1 MTAREYLLQYRDA
14 DRLARRLERE
24 YLKEREM
31 IDAVRS
37 TADIDGLPHGNG
49 IRKPVE
55 DRAVRLA
62 DKAAAWKIAQLDAL
76 QIRQQIFETINKVK
90 GDASDVL
97 FERYINGKTWREVER
112 AVHWSRYKVYLLHE
126 DGLSQVEK
134 QIQHYT
140 TPM

>member
-14 DRLARRLERE
+14 ERVAKRLERE
-24 YLKEREM
+24 YMREREM

-37 TADIDGLPHGNG
+37 TADLDGLPHGNG

-76 QIRQQIFETINKVK
+76 QIRQQVFEAINKVN

-97 FERYINGKTWREVER
+97 FERYINGKTWREVENS
-112 AVHWSRYKVYLLHE
+112 VHWSRYKVYLLHE
-126 DGLSQVEK
+126 DGLLQIEK

-140 TPM
+140 TQV

>member
-1 MTAREYLLQYRDA
+1 MTAREYLEQYRDA

-24 YLKEREM
+24 YMKEREM

-62 DKAAAWKIAQLDAL
+62 DKAAEWKIAQLEAL
-76 QIRQQIFETINKVK
+76 HVRQEIYGTILKVK
-90 GDASDVL
+90 GDAADVL
-97 FERYINGKTWREVER
+97 VARYVDLLTWKEVER
-112 AVHWSRYKVYLLHE
+112 AVGWSWPKVREFHRE
-126 DGLSQVEK
+126 GLERISEIIK
-134 QIQHYT
+134 
-140 TPM
+140 

>member
-76 QIRQQIFETINKVK
+76 QIRQQIFETINNVK

-97 FERYINGKTWREVER
+97 FERYINGKKWREVER

>member
-14 DRLARRLERE
+14 ERVAKRLERE
-24 YLKEREM
+24 YMREREM

-37 TADIDGLPHGNG
+37 TADLDGLPHGNG

-62 DKAAAWKIAQLDAL
+62 DKAAAWKTAQLDAL
-76 QIRQQIFETINKVK
+76 QIRQQVFETINKVK

-97 FERYINGKTWREVER
+97 FERYINGKKWREIEAV
-112 AVHWSRYKVYLLHE
+112 VHWSRFKVYQLHE
-126 DGLSQVEK
+126 DGLAQVEK
-134 QIQHYT
+134 QIQQYT
-140 TPM
+140 TNV

>member
-14 DRLARRLERE
+14 DRLAKRLERE
-24 YLKEREM
+24 YMKEREM

-76 QIRQQIFETINKVK
+76 QIRQQIFETINKVT

-140 TPM
+140 TRV